1 MSELRF
7 TPEFDKW
14 LAGLRDREARSR
26 VIIRLHRLQIGN
38 PGEMRALTE
47 GIAEMKID
55 YGPGYRV
62 YYTQRG
68 SVLIV
73 VLGGGTKKTQDRD
86 IQAALELART
96 L

>member
-1 MSELRF
+1 VNELRF

-26 VIIRLHRLQIGN
+26 VIIRLHRLRIGN
-38 PGEMRALTE
+38 PGEMRALAE
-47 GIAEMKID
+47 GVAEMKID

-86 IQAALELART
+86 IQAALALART

>member
-1 MSELRF
+1 
-7 TPEFDKW
+7 
-14 LAGLRDREARSR
+14 
-26 VIIRLHRLQIGN
+26 
-38 PGEMRALTE
+38 MRALTE
-47 GIAEMKID
+47 GVAEMKID

-68 SVLIV
+68 PVLII

-86 IQAALELART
+86 IQVALELART